1 MLVLATNIVFDT
13 TFSIS
18 LLFALI
24 SPGVS
29 HKICETLLILHA
41 NKIKEKKGKQR
52 KIKEKKGNYCN

>member
-29 HKICETLLILHA
+29 HILCETLLILHA
-41 NKIKEKKGKQR
+41 NKIKENKGKDW
-52 KIKEKKGNYCN
+52 KIRENNGK